1 TNHGSR
7 ITHHEL
13 VSGRMIFII
22 LYKNNSMR
30 YKIDVN
36 SEIQPLK
43 SVMVH
48 RPDQGISRV
57 TPKRSNELLFDDI
70 VDYDTILQEHEIFT
84 RILGWFIGPENV
96 LEVEDL
102 LYEILDEQEEVKMKM
117 IEEVVSFEELPDRF
131 LKVLS
136 DLSSVDLVNTLITGY
151 LCDGDYY
158 LLDPIPNFIF
168 TRDVAA
174 VVKDHIILT
183 RAAKSA
189 RHRENLI

>member
-1 TNHGSR
+1 RNGGVFPHYAAASNPHLATRITNHGSR

-96 LEVEDL
+96 LEV
-102 LYEILDEQEEVKMKM
+102 
-117 IEEVVSFEELPDRF
+117 
-131 LKVLS
+131 
-136 DLSSVDLVNTLITGY
+136 
-151 LCDGDYY
+151 
-158 LLDPIPNFIF
+158 
-168 TRDVAA
+168 
-174 VVKDHIILT
+174 
-183 RAAKSA
+183 
-189 RHRENLI
+189 

>member
-1 TNHGSR
+1 MCRNPQGSPAR
-7 ITHHEL
+7 CACSQTLKVVIVPNTPHHESRFTHHEF

-136 DLSSVDLVNTLITGY
+136 DLSSVDLVNTLIAG
-151 LCDGDYY
+151 
-158 LLDPIPNFIF
+158 
-168 TRDVAA
+168 
-174 VVKDHIILT
+174 
-183 RAAKSA
+183 
-189 RHRENLI
+189 